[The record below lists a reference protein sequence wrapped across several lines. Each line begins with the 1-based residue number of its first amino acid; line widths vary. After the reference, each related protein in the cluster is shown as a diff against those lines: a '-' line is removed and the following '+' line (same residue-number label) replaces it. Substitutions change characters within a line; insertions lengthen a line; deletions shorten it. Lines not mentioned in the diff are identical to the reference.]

1 MDNNADIIIT
11 ANSPGEVATWL
22 TPAVKALAERMPA
35 AEITVFTPP
44 CTFSSGREA
53 AVAAA
58 LPEVKRIF
66 DARQTI
72 SFALFG
78 RQLPDFK
85 PKGRGVVLFLGGD
98 LFYAVL
104 LARRLGY
111 PAYAYTDG
119 RAQWIGSFSG
129 FLLPDEQARQKA
141 LRAGA
146 PPDKLFVVG
155 DLMLDAVE
163 SHWEDEKFSQA
174 LGLDPD
180 RTVIALF
187 PGSRPH
193 EFRHVLPM
201 FLRSAEIISKDL
213 QTVQFVLSIS
223 PFITEEVLRDVLS
236 NPNPLLEGSGAEI
249 IEQSSRLQ
257 DFESHG
263 SELRDFDQ
271 KEPIAQ
277 AAGQG
282 AHGFPES
289 STGHIWRLRTWG
301 GLSLTAVQGWQHD
314 LMRLAALAVT
324 IPGSNTAEMAG
335 VGLPMVVVTPLNKP
349 ELIPLEGIPGL
360 IGGIPLVG
368 GYLKRKA
375 VLAAAK
381 RIKFAALPNM
391 KAQEEI
397 VPELMG
403 NLRPEDVAIAVGG
416 LIRNPEK
423 LRAISTRLKQLMGVR
438 GAAGKI
444 AETLA
449 AALQV

>member
-78 RQLPDFK
+78 RQLPDFQ

-119 RAQWIGSFSG
+119 RAQWVGSFSG
-129 FLLPDEQARQKA
+129 FLLPHEQARQKA

-163 SHWEDEKFSQA
+163 SHWEAKGFSQA
-174 LGLDPD
+174 LGLDRD

-193 EFRHVLPM
+193 EFRHMLPM
-201 FLRSAEIISKDL
+201 FLRSAEIISRDL
-213 QTVQFVLSIS
+213 RTVQFVLSIS
-223 PFITEEVLRDVLS
+223 PFITEDILRDVLS
-236 NPNPLLEGSGAEI
+236 DPNPLLEGSGGEI
-249 IEQSSRLQ
+249 IEQSSIPQDLGLQ
-257 DFESHG
+257 DSG
-263 SELRDFDQ
+263 V
-271 KEPIAQ
+271 Q
-277 AAGQG
+277 AAGG
-282 AHGFPES
+282 ASHRFPRS
-289 STGHIWRLRTWG
+289 SPGHIWHLRTWG
-301 GLSLTAVQGWQHD
+301 GLHPRRYRA
-314 LMRLAALAVT
+314 
-324 IPGSNTAEMAG
+324 GSMI
-335 VGLPMVVVTPLNKP
+335 LW
-349 ELIPLEGIPGL
+349 
-360 IGGIPLVG
+360 
-368 GYLKRKA
+368 
-375 VLAAAK
+375 
-381 RIKFAALPNM
+381 
-391 KAQEEI
+391 
-397 VPELMG
+397 
-403 NLRPEDVAIAVGG
+403 D
-416 LIRNPEK
+416 
-423 LRAISTRLKQLMGVR
+423 
-438 GAAGKI
+438 
-444 AETLA
+444 
-449 AALQV
+449 